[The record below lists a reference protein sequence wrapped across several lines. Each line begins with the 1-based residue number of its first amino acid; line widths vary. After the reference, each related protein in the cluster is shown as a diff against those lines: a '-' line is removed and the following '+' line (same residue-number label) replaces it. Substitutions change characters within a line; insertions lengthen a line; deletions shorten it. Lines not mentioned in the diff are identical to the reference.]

1 MVSVEKL
8 SLLAPSGFSMSC
20 EEQSGFAVSAL
31 ARKQS
36 EGLKEAPKFWGR
48 ITGVT
53 ADYLVAVTYLP
64 AYPFPIKKFY
74 FCTTNDKSLAQMPD
88 LTAEYTTI
96 AAGMVATSFQG
107 EPGLVVTVPG
117 QEDVPEPEPTVDP
130 ETGEPVEP
138 ERFKEVHR
146 LAYAVQMIERDVAI
160 APKGAYL
167 VDASHQVVE
176 NKTYAGLSYEASG
189 MLRSYFHLR
198 PPTSARA
205 MASLEKPGIVRATD
219 FLDPVEAD
227 TPAGCWGLAFDP
239 SNTVAIL
246 RSFYWPGYYFYSVVG
261 AGDYGGVYIGNG
273 KPNVDIQFML

>member
-1 MVSVEKL
+1 MVSIEKL
-8 SLLAPSGFSMSC
+8 SLLAPSGFSMSA
-20 EEQSGFAVSAL
+20 EEQSGFAVSSL
-31 ARKQS
+31 QRKQS
-36 EGLKEAPKFWGR
+36 EGLKESPKFWGR

-53 ADYLVAVTYLP
+53 ADYLIAVSYLP

-74 FCTTNDKSLAQMPD
+74 FCTTNDKTLAQMPD
-88 LTAEYTTI
+88 LTGEYTTL
-96 AAGMVATSFQG
+96 AGGMVSLPFQG

-117 QEDVPEPEPTVDP
+117 KEDEPEPEPQID
-130 ETGEPVEP
+130 ENGEPIEP

-219 FLDPVEAD
+219 FLDPIAD
-227 TPAGCWGLAFDP
+227 DKPAGCWSLAFDP

-246 RSFYWPGYYFYSVVG
+246 RSFYWPGYFFYSVVG
-261 AGDYGGVYIGNG
+261 SGDYGGVYVGNG

>member
-160 APKGAYL
+160 AEMDDEGI
-167 VDASHQVVE
+167 
-176 NKTYAGLSYEASG
+176 
-189 MLRSYFHLR
+189 RSRWL
-198 PPTSARA
+198 ARR
-205 MASLEKPGIVRATD
+205 EH
-219 FLDPVEAD
+219 
-227 TPAGCWGLAFDP
+227 
-239 SNTVAIL
+239 
-246 RSFYWPGYYFYSVVG
+246 
-261 AGDYGGVYIGNG
+261 
-273 KPNVDIQFML
+273 